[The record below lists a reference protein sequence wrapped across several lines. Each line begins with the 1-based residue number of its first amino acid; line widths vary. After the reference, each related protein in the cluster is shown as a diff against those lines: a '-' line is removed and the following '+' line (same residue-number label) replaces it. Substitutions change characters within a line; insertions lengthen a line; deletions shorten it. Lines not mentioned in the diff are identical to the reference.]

1 MSSLAFNVL
10 PHPVPAS
17 ANLTASTISIPDSEI
32 DRLKTLLKLS
42 PIPEP
47 NVWNVREDGSFGIP
61 RSELLDLVNYW
72 EKDYDW

>member
-1 MSSLAFNVL
+1 MSSLAFSAP

-17 ANLTASTISIPDSEI
+17 ANLTTSTISIPDSEI
-32 DRLKTLLKLS
+32 DRLKALLKLS

-47 NVWNVREDGSFGIP
+47 NVWNTRDDGSFGIP
-61 RSELLDLVNYW
+61 RNELLDLVNYW